1 MIVKLSS
8 AIVIFSFRPH
18 ALLSSQTKND
28 NFNVEIR
35 ECINKLKRSKHA
47 K

>member
-18 ALLSSQTKND
+18 ALLSSQTEND
-28 NFNVEIR
+28 DFNMEIR
-35 ECINKLKRSKHA
+35 GCIHKLKRSKHA